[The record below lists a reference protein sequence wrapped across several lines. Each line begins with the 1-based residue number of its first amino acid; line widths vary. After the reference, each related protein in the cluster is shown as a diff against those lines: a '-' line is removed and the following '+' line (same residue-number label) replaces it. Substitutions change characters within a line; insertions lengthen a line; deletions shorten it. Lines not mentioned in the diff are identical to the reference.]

1 MLVNVKDLPASK
13 KQEYMELVK
22 KYKTDGVLRQT
33 LHYQCHQDH
42 LWSSKIHDDY
52 DTVVEQRAK
61 TLSQFK
67 FNDYVSMLGD
77 KIIGLMS
84 FTTTEVNDKIIGTDM
99 LIWRVAE
106 KQSYTYGKDL
116 NAIKELYEQS
126 CHICNELIVY
136 GDGNKEYE
144 DKFGAVLVERYPNAS
159 LSVTKIRCRDGRYRY
174 QLTVSRE
181 GKL

>member
-1 MLVNVKDLPASK
+1 MLVNVKDLPADK

-22 KYKTDGVLRQT
+22 KYKNDGVLRQT

-42 LWSSKIHDDY
+42 LWSSKTHDDY
-52 DTVVEQRAK
+52 DMVAEQRVK
-61 TLSQFK
+61 SLSHFE
-67 FNDYVSMLGD
+67 FHDYVSMLD
-77 KIIGLMS
+77 DTILGLMS
-84 FTTTEVNDKIIGTDM
+84 FATTTRNNKVIGTDM

-126 CHICNELIVY
+126 CHVCNEVIVY

-144 DKFGAVLVERYPNAS
+144 KKFGAVIVERYPDAS
-159 LSVTKIRCRDGRYRY
+159 LSVEKVRCRDGRYRY
-174 QLTVSRE
+174 QLTVSRK